1 MTAVSIVFTCT
12 NATSAGSTHGAGIG
26 TITITG
32 TKESNAALTGIT
44 LSGDYDTSFPQNGT
58 FSYEGLVVTAS
69 YDDGTSNAVTDY
81 EVSTPDLTTLGTK
94 TVTVSYTH
102 NGVTKTAT
110 YDITVEEAFDYAAL
124 PFSWEGGSSAAL
136 KKENGV
142 TVNCDGSDYAAGN
155 TPYLVKFSKDGH
167 YVLVKTDSQP
177 GKVTVGVKMLGGS
190 TSSYI
195 VVQGS
200 ADGEAFTDVETLTIS
215 GSQNDILTLET
226 TNAFAA
232 TDRYVRLYF
241 KKGSNVGVGPISIA
255 LPSSEPAI
263 SAEAALSLDYD
274 ATSGEIGYSII
285 NPVDGASLTATTEAD
300 WITDFVVA
308 SDKVTFTI
316 TANTGEERSAT
327 VMLTYVNA
335 TKEVTVTQAAYVD
348 PNAPGTENNPYTVAE
363 AIEATPTTGEV
374 YISGIVSSFYNT
386 SIVGDD
392 SNYRYYISDDGTT
405 DTQLLVYKGK
415 GLNEATFTDADDLK
429 VGDEVV
435 IYGKLTMY
443 NNAPEVA
450 SGNYIVSLN
459 RPADTTPSIEVN
471 KTAINVSAE
480 SAEGTITVTY
490 NNITEV
496 EAEVHFCDANGG
508 DAEYDWILASLND
521 DNNIEYIIDP
531 NNGEERTAYM
541 RVYALDDN
549 TEEVYSDIITITQ
562 AKYVAPD
569 EEVNP
574 AQAGVGAFVKVTSAD
589 EITAGN
595 YLIVYE
601 GNATHDAVAF
611 NGGLE
616 TLDAVE
622 NGISVTIID
631 DKIIANNS
639 TVAATFVLQPSGTV
653 KSASGKYIGVT
664 TNSNGL
670 KQSDDASTYTNTFS
684 IDDSGNAVISAVFEG
699 STMSLRYNY
708 ASDNLR
714 FRYYKNAGQ
723 QPIALY
729 KYDETATIT
738 ETVAVSGV
746 GYRTYCS
753 TSDLDF
759 SNTGLTA
766 YKATIAN
773 NQVSF
778 TEVTAVP
785 AGQGVLL
792 KGAEGSYNVPVI
804 AEAAELEG
812 NAFVG
817 VTEED
822 QVDAPIFV
830 LMNGEAG
837 VGFYKTTKTFTVGA
851 HTAYLPA
858 QAAGTNGARSF
869 IGFDFDNTTTAI
881 EGVANVENRNGEVYN
896 LQGQRVSKAQKGLY
910 IVGGKKVLVK

>member
-1 MTAVSIVFTCT
+1 M
-12 NATSAGSTHGAGIG
+12 
-26 TITITG
+26 
-32 TKESNAALTGIT
+32 
-44 LSGDYDTSFPQNGT
+44 
-58 FSYEGLVVTAS
+58 
-69 YDDGTSNAVTDY
+69 
-81 EVSTPDLTTLGTK
+81 
-94 TVTVSYTH
+94 
-102 NGVTKTAT
+102 
-110 YDITVEEAFDYAAL
+110 
-124 PFSWEGGSSAAL
+124 
-136 KKENGV
+136 
-142 TVNCDGSDYAAGN
+142 
-155 TPYLVKFSKDGH
+155 
-167 YVLVKTDSQP
+167 
-177 GKVTVGVKMLGGS
+177 
-190 TSSYI
+190 
-195 VVQGS
+195 
-200 ADGEAFTDVETLTIS
+200 
-215 GSQNDILTLET
+215 
-226 TNAFAA
+226 
-232 TDRYVRLYF
+232 
-241 KKGSNVGVGPISIA
+241 
-255 LPSSEPAI
+255 
-263 SAEAALSLDYD
+263 
-274 ATSGEIGYSII
+274 
-285 NPVDGASLTATTEAD
+285 
-300 WITDFVVA
+300 
-308 SDKVTFTI
+308 
-316 TANTGEERSAT
+316 
-327 VMLTYVNA
+327 
-335 TKEVTVTQAAYVD
+335 
-348 PNAPGTENNPYTVAE
+348 
-363 AIEATPTTGEV
+363 
-374 YISGIVSSFYNT
+374 
-386 SIVGDD
+386 
-392 SNYRYYISDDGTT
+392 
-405 DTQLLVYKGK
+405 
-415 GLNEATFTDADDLK
+415 
-429 VGDEVV
+429 
-435 IYGKLTMY
+435 
-443 NNAPEVA
+443 
-450 SGNYIVSLN
+450 
-459 RPADTTPSIEVN
+459 
-471 KTAINVSAE
+471 
-480 SAEGTITVTY
+480 
-490 NNITEV
+490 
-496 EAEVHFCDANGG
+496 
-508 DAEYDWILASLND
+508 
-521 DNNIEYIIDP
+521 
-531 NNGEERTAYM
+531 
-541 RVYALDDN
+541 
-549 TEEVYSDIITITQ
+549 
-562 AKYVAPD
+562 
-569 EEVNP
+569 
-574 AQAGVGAFVKVTSAD
+574 
-589 EITAGN
+589 
-595 YLIVYE
+595 
-601 GNATHDAVAF
+601 
-611 NGGLE
+611 
-616 TLDAVE
+616 
-622 NGISVTIID
+622 
-631 DKIIANNS
+631 
-639 TVAATFVLQPSGTV
+639 